1 MISNPFTDPKWARKT
16 VASIDRWVEFVSD
29 KTTRPIANL
38 VRLIVFGLIAL
49 VAAITIIVL
58 ALVGISRGL
67 NDLLDVWMSRDN
79 AVWVSYFISSFI
91 FVVIGTWLMRKR
103 YPTKKTK

>member
-1 MISNPFTDPKWARKT
+1 MISNPFTDPKWAKKT
-16 VASIDRWVEFVSD
+16 VAVIDRWVDFVSD

-38 VRLIVFGLIAL
+38 VRLVVFGLIAL

-67 NDLLDVWMSRDN
+67 NELLDVWLTRDDS
-79 AVWVSYFISSFI
+79 VWVSYFILSSI
-91 FVVIGTWLMRKR
+91 FVAIGIWLMRKR
-103 YPTKKTK
+103 YPSKQD